1 VTDLTLRQQEGLSRI
16 KYAGQAYVIGV
27 DEVGLGAW
35 AGPVYVA
42 AVAMPRAWSNPFVKD
57 SKQMSALARSA
68 AVPMILK
75 DARTHAIVSAESD
88 VIDRF
93 GIKATLESLTIQ
105 AITICL
111 NACSD
116 ALVVTDGDVGPKI
129 ADLVFPKADALVPAV
144 SAASVLAKTTRDR
157 VMRELDGKYPGYG
170 FYRHVGYGTSAHIEA
185 IGRLG
190 ICPIHRRSYAPIKRI
205 VNKTAE

>member
-1 VTDLTLRQQEGLSRI
+1 MTDLTLRQQEGLSRI

-57 SKQMSALARSA
+57 SKQMSASSRNA

-75 DARTHAIVSAESD
+75 DARIHAIVSAESD
-88 VIDRF
+88 AIDRF
-93 GIKATLESLTIQ
+93 GIKATLESLTIR

-116 ALVVTDGDVGPKI
+116 AIVVTDGDVGPEI

-157 VMRELDGKYPGYG
+157 VMRELDSKYPGYG
-170 FYRHVGYGTSAHIEA
+170 FYRHVGYGTQAHIEA
-185 IGRLG
+185 IDRLG

-205 VNKTAE
+205 VNKTAG